1 MVQAKKDL
9 ARLRQ
14 DLDKAKKL
22 NEDSEL
28 ARKDLKDKIQ
38 ASSSNEK
45 IIVDAKDREIAQIS
59 NEFNQQI
66 SLLKRQAAEKNE
78 NMTTLANMMRE

>member
-28 ARKDLKDKIQ
+28 ARKDLKDKIE

-45 IIVDAKDREIAQIS
+45 IIVDAKDREIVQIS

-66 SLLKRQAAEKNE
+66 SLLKR
-78 NMTTLANMMRE
+78 